1 MLARQR
7 VGMLITRP
15 RRVFAL
21 ALISVLAAFVVA
33 GCGSSSSSSTSST
46 ANSQDAAR
54 VKFSQ
59 CMRQNGVDIPDS
71 PGQGGGAAL
80 QNIDRAKLQTA
91 IKACQKYQ
99 QAAVGNISPSQRQS
113 FQDAFA
119 KFSSCMR
126 QHGVDLPAPGAGGG
140 PPAGGGGIDR
150 NDPKTQA
157 AITACRSQLPQRGGP
172 GGGGPIGAPPAGGVQ
187 G

>member
-7 VGMLITRP
+7 VGMLITKP

-21 ALISVLAAFVVA
+21 ALISVLAAFVAA
-33 GCGSSSSSSTSST
+33 GCGSSSSPST
-46 ANSQDAAR
+46 ATAADAQDAAR

-80 QNIDRAKLQTA
+80 QNVDRAKLQTA

-99 QAAVGNISPSQRQS
+99 QAAVGTISPSQRQA

-126 QHGVDLPAPGAGGG
+126 QHGVDIPAPGSGGG

-150 NDPKTQA
+150 NDPKIKA
-157 AITACRSQLPQRGGP
+157 ATEACRSQLPQGGPGGPGGP
-172 GGGGPIGAPPAGGVQ
+172 GGGQ

>member
-1 MLARQR
+1 MLHRQR

-59 CMRQNGVDIPDS
+59 CMRQNGVDIPD
-71 PGQGGGAAL
+71 
-80 QNIDRAKLQTA
+80 
-91 IKACQKYQ
+91 
-99 QAAVGNISPSQRQS
+99 
-113 FQDAFA
+113 
-119 KFSSCMR
+119 
-126 QHGVDLPAPGAGGG
+126 PGAGGG
-140 PPAGGGGIDR
+140 PPAGGGGQFDR
-150 NDPKTQA
+150 SDPKVQA
-157 AITACRSQLPQRGGP
+157 ATKACQDKLPQRGQGGP
-172 GGGGPIGAPPAGGVQ
+172 GGPPGGGNGG
-187 G
+187 